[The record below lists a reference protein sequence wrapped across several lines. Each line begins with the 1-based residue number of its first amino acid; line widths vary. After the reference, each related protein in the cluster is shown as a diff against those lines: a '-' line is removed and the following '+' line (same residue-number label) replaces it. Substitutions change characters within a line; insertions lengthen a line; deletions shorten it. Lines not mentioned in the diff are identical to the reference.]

1 MSFLTKYLWKLPQPE
16 PMDSKH
22 FLKCE
27 FMTKD
32 EKVAK
37 SIAMDNLKGTKLK
50 LQEGEVAMYNH
61 DNQYKVIRRVIQVSY
76 RETFEFETSKSIQI
90 ARLLEM
96 FQSNENKQYS
106 SVYEFY
112 NENVETI
119 ELVLYGGHAV
129 KFDELVHL
137 MDLEDK
143 LSNDSSKIVEFIYTR
158 KGFINRMKQK
168 AKKVVISLPGMLL
181 QLIKR
186 IISTMISWMG
196 LNSITSLSMTLFKS
210 FVGYKQIMQYLL
222 SIVTLFFPMLA
233 PLLGIAKL
241 IG

>member
-1 MSFLTKYLWKLPQPE
+1 
-16 PMDSKH
+16 
-22 FLKCE
+22 
-27 FMTKD
+27 
-32 EKVAK
+32 
-37 SIAMDNLKGTKLK
+37 
-50 LQEGEVAMYNH
+50 
-61 DNQYKVIRRVIQVSY
+61 
-76 RETFEFETSKSIQI
+76 
-90 ARLLEM
+90 M

-129 KFDELVHL
+129 KFDELVQL